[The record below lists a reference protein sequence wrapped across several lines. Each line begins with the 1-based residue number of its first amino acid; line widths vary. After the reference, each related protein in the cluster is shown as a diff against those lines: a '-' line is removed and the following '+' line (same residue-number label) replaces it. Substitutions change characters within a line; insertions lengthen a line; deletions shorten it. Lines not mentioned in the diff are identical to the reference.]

1 MLEPN
6 RLYILNILYV
16 DSSSSLC
23 KLNLQLQPSVH
34 FAAGLQSVW

>member
-16 DSSSSLC
+16 DSSSLC